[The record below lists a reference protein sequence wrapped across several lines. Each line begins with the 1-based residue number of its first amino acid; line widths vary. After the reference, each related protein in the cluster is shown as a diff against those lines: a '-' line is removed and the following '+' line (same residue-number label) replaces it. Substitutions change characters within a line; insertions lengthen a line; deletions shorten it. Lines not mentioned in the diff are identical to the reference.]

1 MLLLIILAVIA
12 ILGFY
17 IAYKTYLDGVA
28 GILSLFVGICA
39 TVAFAA
45 FFVLALSVHSNF
57 ERECKL
63 TEYEERYKAIA
74 YSCQSNPE
82 NVVILSK
89 EIAEYNSDVLKGRLE
104 MDNFWLSFFDYD
116 FYYDLPLVETE

>member
-12 ILGFY
+12 VLSFY
-17 IAYKTYLDGVA
+17 IAYKSYCDG
-28 GILSLFVGICA
+28 IVGMIALLVGLCA
-39 TVAFAA
+39 TAAFAI
-45 FFVLALSVHSNF
+45 FFVLALSAHSNF

-82 NVVILSK
+82 NVVTLSE
-89 EIAEYNSDVLKGRLE
+89 EIAEYNSDVLKGRIE

-116 FYYDLPLVETE
+116 FYYDLPLIETE

>member
-1 MLLLIILAVIA
+1 MLLMIILAVIA
-12 ILGFY
+12 VLGFY
-17 IAYKTYLDGVA
+17 IAYKTYLDGIA
-28 GILSLFVGICA
+28 GILSLLGGIGA
-39 TVAFAA
+39 TGALAV
-45 FFVLALSVHSNF
+45 FFVLALCVHSNF
-57 ERECKL
+57 NRECKL

-116 FYYDLPLVETE
+116 FYYDLPLIETE

>member
-12 ILGFY
+12 VLSFY
-17 IAYKTYLDGVA
+17 IAYKTCFDGIS
-28 GILSLFVGICA
+28 GILSPLVGICA
-39 TVAFAA
+39 AVAFAV
-45 FFVLALSVHSNF
+45 FFILALNAHSNF
-57 ERECKL
+57 CRECEL

-89 EIAEYNSDVLKGRLE
+89 EIAEYNSDVLKGRIE

-116 FYYDLPLVETE
+116 FYYDLPLIETE